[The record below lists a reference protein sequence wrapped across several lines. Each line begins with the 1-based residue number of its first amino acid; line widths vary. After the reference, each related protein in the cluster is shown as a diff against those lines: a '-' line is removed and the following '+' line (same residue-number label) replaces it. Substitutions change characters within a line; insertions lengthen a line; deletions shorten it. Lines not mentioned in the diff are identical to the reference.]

1 MASSKFIQEKAQLE
15 AEINRLR
22 NELAIIEH
30 KHNLTI
36 EEIKRQMELQLSEEL
51 RKQLAAAKADY
62 EKRLNDALNA
72 QQQ

>member
-22 NELAIIEH
+22 NELTIIEH

-62 EKRLNDALNA
+62 ERRLNDALNA

>member
-62 EKRLNDALNA
+62 ERRLNDALNA

>member
-22 NELAIIEH
+22 NELTIIEH

-36 EEIKRQMELQLSEEL
+36 KEIKRQMELQLSEEL
-51 RKQLAAAKADY
+51 RKQLAAAKAEY
-62 EKRLNDALNA
+62 ERRLNDALNA

>member
-51 RKQLAAAKADY
+51 RKQLAAAKAEY
-62 EKRLNDALNA
+62 ERRLNDALNA

>member
-22 NELAIIEH
+22 NELTIIEH

-51 RKQLAAAKADY
+51 RK
-62 EKRLNDALNA
+62 
-72 QQQ
+72 

>member
-22 NELAIIEH
+22 NELTIIEH

-51 RKQLAAAKADY
+51 RKQLAAAKAEY
-62 EKRLNDALNA
+62 ERRLNDALNA

>member
-51 RKQLAAAKADY
+51 RKQLAAAQAEY
-62 EKRLNDALNA
+62 ERRLNEALGA
-72 QQQ
+72 QQA